1 MPLFSLH
8 GEKPDLAP
16 SDQCYVADSAVVI
29 GRVRIKVGASVWFGA
44 VLRGDNEWIEIGERT
59 NIQDNCTLHTD
70 PGFPLTVGNGCTVGH
85 NAILHGCLVGHNT
98 LIGMGAI
105 VLNGA
110 QIGSNCV
117 VGAGALVGEKMI
129 VPDNTLVV
137 GSPARKVRNNDEAT
151 VKLIERSAQIYFNRW
166 QAYASA
172 LKRIS

>member
-29 GRVRIKVGASVWFGA
+29 GRVRIKMGASVWFGA

-59 NIQDNCTLHTD
+59 NIQDNSTLHTD

-98 LIGMGAI
+98 LIGMIFCRSSFAVVTSFSI
-105 VLNGA
+105 SIL
-110 QIGSNCV
+110 CV
-117 VGAGALVGEKMI
+117 AA
-129 VPDNTLVV
+129 
-137 GSPARKVRNNDEAT
+137 SRPARTRFVRA
-151 VKLIERSAQIYFNRW
+151 ICRSAVLT
-166 QAYASA
+166 S
-172 LKRIS
+172 